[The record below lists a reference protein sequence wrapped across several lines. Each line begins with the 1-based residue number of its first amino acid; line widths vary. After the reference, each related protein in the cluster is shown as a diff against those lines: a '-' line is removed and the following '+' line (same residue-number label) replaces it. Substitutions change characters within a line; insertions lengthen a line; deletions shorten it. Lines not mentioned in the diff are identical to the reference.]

1 MIFHPLVNPASF
13 FRILLFFI
21 VLFPIFG
28 YLLGMVGFFI
38 KKAFFDGWDNFLQL
52 ILQNFVYL
60 GLLLAG
66 LSLMYLTSESSALF
80 FLSAAVIVLLM
91 CISLG
96 GTAESAKNWADYKSE
111 VWRPY
116 ARGIK
121 RNIRHS
127 LFFFLILALIFMC
140 IYITIPFYLSFENAV
155 GYILPIVM
163 VWLVIFLV
171 LALPYYF
178 PLMTMLPGDGPVK
191 TLKKCFLVSFD
202 NPGKSLLLVLHILF
216 DTVVSVLTIGLLPG
230 ISGIMLSGADMTK
243 LLMKKYDW
251 LEENPGK
258 TKKDINWDELL
269 QEERENVGVRT
280 LKGMIFPWK

>member
-1 MIFHPLVNPASF
+1 LYLLVRSATF
-13 FRILLFFI
+13 FRILRNFI

-28 YLLGMVGFFI
+28 YLLVMVGFFI

-52 ILQNFVYL
+52 ILQNLVYL
-60 GLLLAG
+60 GLLLLG
-66 LSLMYLTSESSALF
+66 LSLMYLTAESSALF
-80 FLSAAVIVLLM
+80 FLSAALIVLLM
-91 CISLG
+91 CVSLG
-96 GTAESAKNWADYKSE
+96 GTAECAKNWADYKSD

-116 ARGIK
+116 IRGIR

-127 LFFFLILALIFMC
+127 LFFFLIAALIFMC
-140 IYITIPFYLSFENAV
+140 IYITIPFYLSLDNAA

-191 TLKKCFLVSFD
+191 TLKKCFIVSFD
-202 NPGKSLLLVLHILF
+202 NPGKSLFLVLHIIF
-216 DTVVSVLTIGLLPG
+216 DTVISVLTVGLLPG
-230 ISGIMLSGADMTK
+230 ISGIMLSGAGMTK

-269 QEERENVGVRT
+269 EEERENVGVRT